1 MSPLATHR
9 KVLRPHLLKVLVG
22 ALAFSVVAGLP
33 LVLGGAG
40 SLAPV
45 SATSNYGIWSDSV
58 EPPVPAVDDPSS
70 VTLGVE
76 FASDTGGVVN
86 AIQYYGTA
94 ANSGQH
100 LGQLWGPRG
109 GLLASVKFTHTTT
122 RGWRTARFTKPVK
135 IRPGVRY
142 IASYRAPNGRHAI
155 DRDSLGGG
163 RTVSTK
169 DLTAFRG
176 TYLAGTGRPTRTVN
190 ESNYFVDVVFRPRKA
205 TTKTST
211 PTPAPTATTSPTATS
226 TPTPTTTSSP
236 TAPSS
241 PTATT
246 SPTATATPSQPQTS
260 TAQCVRPD
268 AGNTGHTGTLAAY
281 NGPTWVST
289 PGAVIENVMINGP
302 LVINADN
309 VTVRNVH
316 ATGSVGTYADNTRI
330 ADSTIPHIWS
340 SSGSG
345 MLVERTDLGGGFEG
359 DTFHVTSDN
368 GSYIQGFTMRGNW
381 IHDVTVPQ
389 GAHYDGIQVRGAT
402 GVLIEC
408 NNFDL
413 GAYQE
418 GYNAPVFFENDNGGY
433 ANSRVVDNWL
443 LGGAFNIM
451 LGDANDDGVVLTDNR
466 VGGAFRW
473 GLCMAEAADA
483 KPAVQTG
490 NTYLNG
496 DPVVPCP

>member
-9 KVLRPHLLKVLVG
+9 KVLPPHLLKVLIG

-33 LVLGGAG
+33 LVMGGAG

-45 SATSNYGIWSDSV
+45 SAASSYGIWPDSV
-58 EPPVPAVDDPSS
+58 EPPVRAVDDASR
-70 VTLGVE
+70 VTLGVQ
-76 FASDTGGVVN
+76 FASDTRGVIN
-86 AIQYYGTA
+86 AIQYYGTS
-94 ANSGQH
+94 ANTGQH
-100 LGQLWGPRG
+100 VGQLWGPRG
-109 GLLASVKFTHTTT
+109 RLLASVKFTNART
-122 RGWRTARFTKPVK
+122 RGWRTARLTKPVK

-142 IASYRAPNGRHAI
+142 IASYQAPNGRHAI
-155 DRDSLGGG
+155 DRNSLGGG

-176 TYLAGTGRPTRTVN
+176 TYRTGTGRPTRTVN
-190 ESNYFVDVVFRPRKA
+190 DSNYFVDVVFTPRKA
-205 TTKTST
+205 ATAP
-211 PTPAPTATTSPTATS
+211 PTPAPTATTSPTTTS
-226 TPTPTTTSSP
+226 TPT
-236 TAPSS
+236 A
-241 PTATT
+241 
-246 SPTATATPSQPQTS
+246 S
-260 TAQCVRPD
+260 TGCVRPE
-268 AGNTGHTGTLAAY
+268 AANTGHTGTLAAY
-281 NGPTWVST
+281 TGPTWVST

-316 ATGSVGTYADNTRI
+316 AIGSVGTYADNTRI
-330 ADSTIPHIWS
+330 AGSTIPHIWS

-433 ANSRVVDNWL
+433 ANSRVANNWL

-451 LGDANDDGVVLTDNR
+451 LGDANDNGVVLADNR

-473 GLCMAEAADA
+473 GLCMAEAAGA